1 MTAVLHALVVYVMLM
16 VLFRITGKRS
26 LGQATTFDFVLL
38 LIISEAVSSAL
49 LADDHSITGATIAVL
64 TLVCTDI
71 GFSLAKQRWPAVGRL
86 LEGEPVWLM
95 RRGVTD
101 DRAMAA
107 ERVDEDDILEAA
119 RMQQGLTSLR
129 DVDEAVVERGGGISI
144 VPRPPQRR
152 HDDPK
157 PDASRR
163 A

>member
-49 LADDHSITGATIAVL
+49 LANDHSLTGATIAVL

-71 GFSLAKQRWPAVGRL
+71 GFSLAKQRWPVFGRL

-95 RRGVTD
+95 RRGASD
-101 DRAMAA
+101 EAAMAA
-107 ERVDEDDILEAA
+107 ERVDDDDILEAA
-119 RMQQGLTSLR
+119 RLTRGITQLR
-129 DVDEAVVERGGGISI
+129 DVDEAVVERGGQIS
-144 VPRPPQRR
+144 VMPRRDSSPPPSPS
-152 HDDPK
+152 DG
-157 PDASRR
+157 
-163 A
+163 